1 MKGFTMRH
9 IDKQTGLTLLGF
21 MMVVALVCFFA
32 LVGLKLFPLYNESFA
47 VDQSLKSVAN
57 QPEAEKLT
65 TRDIHKYFIR
75 NANIN
80 GLSRFK
86 ERNISDYLSA
96 NKIGEKPREMYMYYE
111 ARSKLFGNLDI
122 VLVYDKTFELGGN

>member
-1 MKGFTMRH
+1 MRH

-65 TRDIHKYFIR
+65 THDIHKYFIR

>member
-9 IDKQTGLTLLGF
+9 INKQNGLTLLGF

-32 LVGLKLFPLYNESFA
+32 LVALKLFPLYNEKFA

-57 QPEAEKLT
+57 QPEAEKMSE
-65 TRDIHKYFIR
+65 RDIHRAFIR

-80 GLSRFK
+80 GLDRFQ
-86 ERNISDYLSA
+86 ERNIDDYLSA
-96 NKIGEKPREMYMYYE
+96 NKIGQRPREMYMYYE
-111 ARSKLFGNLDI
+111 ARTPLFGNLDI
-122 VLVYDKTFELGGN
+122 VLVYDKTVELGSN

>member
-1 MKGFTMRH
+1 MRE
-9 IDKQTGLTLLGF
+9 INRQKGLTFLGF
-21 MMVVALVCFFA
+21 LMVVALICFFA

-57 QPEAEKLT
+57 QPDAEKMSI
-65 TRDIHKYFIR
+65 RDIHKYFIR

-80 GLSRFK
+80 GLDRFQ
-86 ERNISDYLSA
+86 ERNIDEYLTA
-96 NKIGEKPREMYMYYE
+96 NKIGERPREMYMYYE

-122 VLVYDKTFELGGN
+122 VLVYDKTFELGSN

>member
-21 MMVVALVCFFA
+21 MMVVALICFFA
-32 LVGLKLFPLYNESFA
+32 LVGLKLFPLYSESFA

-57 QPEAEKLT
+57 QPEAEKMT
-65 TRDIHKYFIR
+65 TRDIHKVFIR

-80 GLSRFK
+80 GLSRFQ

-96 NKIGEKPREMYMYYE
+96 NKIGERPREMYMYYE